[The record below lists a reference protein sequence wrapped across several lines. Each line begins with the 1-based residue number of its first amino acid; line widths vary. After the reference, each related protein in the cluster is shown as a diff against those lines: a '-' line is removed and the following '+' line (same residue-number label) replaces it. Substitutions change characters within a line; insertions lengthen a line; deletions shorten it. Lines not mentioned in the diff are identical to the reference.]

1 MSRSFFE
8 DLLSGAEQQTSQFEA
23 ADAKT
28 LRLAA
33 HPLTEE
39 DVAALVRYQEAFLA
53 HAEMPSAAADA
64 LVSAHQLA
72 LQASGFED
80 VKIVE
85 LGLSMLRSFC
95 GQLWTAQ
102 KLRTR
107 LGELEK
113 QPDAASAAKAHRIR
127 EELSRVEN
135 LDALARRYSQQA
147 IDLLRQHEDKLIAL
161 HARMQK
167 VLTRA

>member
-8 DLLSGAEQQTSQFEA
+8 DLLSGAEKTSQFEA

-53 HAEMPSAAADA
+53 HAETSSAAPDA
-64 LVSAHQLA
+64 IVSAHQLA

-95 GQLWTAQ
+95 GPLWTAQ
-102 KLRTR
+102 KLRSR
-107 LGELEK
+107 LAELEK

-147 IDLLRQHEDKLIAL
+147 IDLLRQHEDQLISL

>member
-8 DLLSGAEQQTSQFEA
+8 DLLSGAQQPTSQFEA
-23 ADAKT
+23 ADSKT

-39 DVAALVRYQEAFLA
+39 DVAALIRYQEAFLA
-53 HAEMPSAAADA
+53 HAELPSADPEA

-85 LGLSMLRSFC
+85 LGLSMLRAFC
-95 GQLWTAQ
+95 GPMWTAQ
-102 KLRTR
+102 RLRGR
-107 LGELEK
+107 LAELEK
-113 QPDAASAAKAHRIR
+113 QPDAASTEKASRIR
-127 EELSRVEN
+127 EELFRVEN

-147 IDLLRQHEDKLIAL
+147 IDLLRQHESALLAL
-161 HARMQK
+161 HDRMQK